1 MTERA
6 FLKECAPKIAEIAC
20 ECQMMTEKEYADIK
34 QDIMASVPEQ
44 AKAFMSKVFMIV
56 EQCLAEK

>member
-6 FLKECAPKIAEIAC
+6 FLKECAPQIAEIVY
-20 ECQMMTEKEYADIK
+20 ECQKIDPKEYIDIK
-34 QDIMASVPEQ
+34 RELLEKVDERVRP
-44 AKAFMSKVFMIV
+44 FMSKVFMIV